1 MRRAGFTLLELAV
14 TLTVIGMLASL
25 GLRSL
30 HDAVERAREARA
42 ISDLQAIESAV
53 QQYLVTEDR
62 LPASLAEIGFG
73 NTRDPWGRAY
83 VYQPF
88 SGTGWKGRAR
98 KDRFLVPLNSD
109 FDLYSKG
116 ADGMSAPALTAA
128 ASRDDIIRADDGSF
142 IGRAEE
148 Y

>member
-14 TLTVIGMLASL
+14 TLTVIGILASL
-25 GLRSL
+25 ALRSL
-30 HDAVERAREARA
+30 EDAAERAREARA
-42 ISDLQAIESAV
+42 IGDIQAMEISV
-53 QQYLVTEDR
+53 RQYRLTEGR
-62 LPASLAEIGFG
+62 LPASLAEIGFAS
-73 NTRDPWGRAY
+73 TRDPWGRAY
-83 VYQPF
+83 VYLPF
-88 SGTGWKGRAR
+88 VGKNWKGKAR

-109 FDLYSKG
+109 FDLYSTG
-116 ADGMSAPALTAA
+116 ADGASANALTAK